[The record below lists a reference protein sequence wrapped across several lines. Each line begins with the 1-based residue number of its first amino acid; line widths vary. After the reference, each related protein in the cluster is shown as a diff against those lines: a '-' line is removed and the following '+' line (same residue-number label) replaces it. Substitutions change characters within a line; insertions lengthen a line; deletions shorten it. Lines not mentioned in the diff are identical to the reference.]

1 LIIDNLFAMAPPPE
15 GGEGGGIMS
24 TLLMF
29 AFIIGIFYFLI
40 LRPQQKKQKERQ
52 QMLSALHKGDKIVTA
67 GGVHGVIVGMDEKTL
82 LVQIADN
89 VKVKI
94 ERGSIS
100 QVAKEAD
107 AVAAT
112 KE

>member
-1 LIIDNLFAMAPPPE
+1 MYDLFAMAPPPD
-15 GGEGGGIMS
+15 GGQGGGIMS

-67 GGVHGVIVGMDEKTL
+67 GGLQRVISGIDEKTV
-82 LVQIADN
+82 LVQVADN
-89 VKVKI
+89 IKLKF
-94 ERGSIS
+94 ERSAITS
-100 QVAKEAD
+100 VVKEAE
-107 AVAAT
+107 AVQVT

>member
-1 LIIDNLFAMAPPPE
+1 MSILYLIAMAPPPG

-24 TLLMF
+24 TVLMF

-52 QMLSALHKGDKIVTA
+52 QMLSALHKGDKIITA
-67 GGVHGVIVGMDEKTL
+67 GGLHGVIAGIDDKTV
-82 LVQIADN
+82 LVQVADN
-89 VKVKI
+89 VKLKFD
-94 ERGSIS
+94 RGSIAS
-100 QVAKEAD
+100 VVREAE
-107 AVAAT
+107 AVQTT